1 MALDLECRHQVEEKY
16 LSEEGKKV
24 EINSQPKNINKLKKR
39 IDFLNVRKTGSSIQG
54 KFVIINFLNQNQ
66 ILSRIG
72 LTVSKKLGNSVKRNY
87 IKRIL
92 RAILINNPSQIPKNF
107 DLEIIP
113 KKILIKSNYDNIQ
126 QDILNLLKKINS

>member
-92 RAILINNPSQIPKNF
+92 RAILINNPSQNPKNF

-113 KKILIKSNYDNIQ
+113 KKILIKSNYDSIQ

>member
-113 KKILIKSNYDNIQ
+113 KKILIKSNYDSIQ